1 LDGNFINHFNTIYK
15 LIPINL
21 SQKIYIDRYLP
32 IKIKDKLLDISRKSV
47 CWIDHIEKGTGFFIK
62 LPILPKEKP
71 IYALISNNH
80 VLFSESIRP
89 GTSINIFLNKP
100 PNKKKR
106 YNNISKKV
114 ITLSEKNI
122 IFTSE
127 LIDVTCIQLDDT
139 FINDNPDI
147 VFLEPCFDKCI
158 DEELTYII
166 QYPKGKLSFASGFV
180 QSISG
185 FHIFHTASTLGGS
198 SGSSLLN
205 ENLKCIGI
213 HKGGYQRNKL
223 NAGTELNIV
232 IYALCILND
241 KGFFHEEKVRI
252 SSRKLLPNEKDELK
266 NQGLHNS
273 PIPNLYTCSYDG
285 SSLHMLFY
293 RTNHAWYFT
302 KEEARYI
309 RDLEEKNHEQILIT
323 IKMLKWT
330 LINLNETIETIISNF
345 GEELEQ
351 RQKDIV
357 KYLYDSQLMYM

>member
-1 LDGNFINHFNTIYK
+1 
-15 LIPINL
+15 
-21 SQKIYIDRYLP
+21 
-32 IKIKDKLLDISRKSV
+32 
-47 CWIDHIEKGTGFFIK
+47 
-62 LPILPKEKP
+62 
-71 IYALISNNH
+71 
-80 VLFSESIRP
+80 
-89 GTSINIFLNKP
+89 
-100 PNKKKR
+100 
-106 YNNISKKV
+106 
-114 ITLSEKNI
+114 
-122 IFTSE
+122 
-127 LIDVTCIQLDDT
+127 
-139 FINDNPDI
+139 
-147 VFLEPCFDKCI
+147 
-158 DEELTYII
+158 
-166 QYPKGKLSFASGFV
+166 
-180 QSISG
+180 
-185 FHIFHTASTLGGS
+185 
-198 SGSSLLN
+198 
-205 ENLKCIGI
+205 LKCIGI

-302 KEEARYI
+302 KEEAGYI